1 MRSQTSMG
9 VMLTIALGVAMA
21 GTTPMPLQLQSAYAF
36 VIRETD
42 DDAIA
47 ASGNNVYVLWSSNK
61 TGKWEVMFRVSNDYG
76 KSFADKVNLS
86 NTSKSNSF
94 HADVATF
101 GNNVYVSW
109 LDNNTGNLETYTR
122 TSDDGGKT
130 FGPILAI
137 NGTGAL
143 PQKSRIIQ
151 IPQVDVFADSE
162 ENTHIATSG
171 DRVYIIS
178 WDKGSENWE
187 ILFARSTDGGKTFEK
202 TINLSNSPDTR
213 SDHAMI
219 LVNEN
224 NVYMTWWE
232 TARNGIQDPVFRA
245 SNDNGSTFGPVLKLS
260 ANGAIGSG
268 GGG

>member
-1 MRSQTSMG
+1 M
-9 VMLTIALGVAMA
+9 
-21 GTTPMPLQLQSAYAF
+21 MPLLLR
-36 VIRETD
+36 VIMW
-42 DDAIA
+42 
-47 ASGNNVYVLWSSNK
+47 YVLWSSNK
-61 TGKWEVMFRVSNDYG
+61 TGKWEVMIRISNDNG

-109 LDNNTGNLETYTR
+109 LDNNTGYLETYTR
-122 TSDDGGKT
+122 TSTDEGKT

-143 PQKSRIIQ
+143 PQKSRIIE

-162 ENTHIATSG
+162 EDTHIATSG
-171 DRVYIIS
+171 DRVYIVS
-178 WDKGSENWE
+178 WDKKSGNWE
-187 ILFARSTDGGKTFEK
+187 ILFARSTDGGKSFEK

-232 TARNGIQDPVFRA
+232 TARNGTQELVFRA

-260 ANGAIGSG
+260 ANEAIGSSDG
-268 GGG
+268 G

>member
-1 MRSQTSMG
+1 LKSLTSMA
-9 VMLTIALGVAMA
+9 VMLTIAIGATMA
-21 GTTPMPLQLQSAYAF
+21 GTTPIPLQLQSAYAF

-42 DDAIA
+42 DDIA
-47 ASGNNVYVLWSSNK
+47 ASDNNVYVIWSSNK
-61 TGKWEVMFRVSNDYG
+61 TGKWEVMIRISNDNG
-76 KSFADKVNLS
+76 KSFADEVNLS
-86 NTSKSNSF
+86 NTSKSNSL

-109 LDNNTGNLETYTR
+109 LNNNTGNLETNTR
-122 TSDDGGKT
+122 TSTDGGKT
-130 FGPILAI
+130 FGPILVI
-137 NGTGAL
+137 NGTGTL
-143 PQKSRIIQ
+143 SQKSRTIE
-151 IPQVDVFADSE
+151 IPQVNVLADSE
-162 ENTHIATSG
+162 EDTHIATSG
-171 DRVYIIS
+171 ERVYIVS
-178 WDKGSENWE
+178 WDKKVGNWE
-187 ILFARSTDGGKTFEK
+187 ILFTKSTDGGKTFEK

-232 TARNGIQDPVFRA
+232 TARNGTEELVFRA

-260 ANGAIGSG
+260 ASGSISSG

>member
-1 MRSQTSMG
+1 MRLQTSMG
-9 VMLTIALGVAMA
+9 VMFAIALAATMT

-42 DDAIA
+42 DDIA

-61 TGKWEVMFRVSNDYG
+61 TGKWEVMIRISNDNG
-76 KSFADKVNLS
+76 KSFADEVNLS

-101 GNNVYVSW
+101 GNDIYVSW
-109 LDNNTGNLETYTR
+109 LNNNTGNLETYTR
-122 TSDDGGKT
+122 TSADGGKI

-143 PQKSRIIQ
+143 PQKSRIIE
-151 IPQVDVFADSE
+151 IPQADVLDDSE
-162 ENTHIATSG
+162 EDTHIATSG
-171 DRVYIIS
+171 ERVYIVS
-178 WDKGSENWE
+178 WDKKVGNWE
-187 ILFARSTDGGKTFEK
+187 ILFAKSTDGGKTFEK
-202 TINLSNSPDTR
+202 TINLSNSADTR

-224 NVYMTWWE
+224 NVYLTWWE
-232 TARNGIQDPVFRA
+232 TAKNGTQDLVFRA

-260 ANGAIGSG
+260 ANGVIGSSG
-268 GGG
+268 GA